1 MTLRQSWFDR
11 RLAYDSN
18 GRLDVSMLR
27 IYHGIIR
34 YFFKEIKFLYCLI
47 LNIPS
52 YSFEKVKVIT
62 LKHEEYGKKIWI
74 PDTFMRND
82 VSGRGHGII
91 ESEPDNY
98 IRIFPDGK
106 VMYSIR

>member
-27 IYHGIIR
+27 IYNGIIR
-34 YFFKEIKFLYCLI
+34 YFLVQLNLGYFPISNI
-47 LNIPS
+47 LS